1 MTKHRLPSK
10 EELCVL
16 LDYKPE
22 TGLLYWKHRASAP
35 KEWNSRY
42 AGQQAFT
49 SDDGSGYRVGAINNK
64 NTRAHRVIWKIM
76 HDEEP
81 EQIDHIN
88 GDRSDN
94 RIENLRAVINADNGR
109 NQKLRV
115 SNSSGVMGV
124 GFCKRAGKW
133 RVRITINGK
142 DKHLGIYK
150 SYSEAVAARLTAEKL
165 HGFHENHGRISQQ
178 EAGASLTSAR

>member
-1 MTKHRLPSK
+1 MAKHRLPSK
-10 EELCVL
+10 NDLCAL

-22 TGLLYWKHRASAP
+22 SGLLYWRHRSGVP
-35 KEWNSRY
+35 KEWNTRF
-42 AGQQAFT
+42 AGKQAFT
-49 SDDGSGYRVGAINNK
+49 S
-64 NTRAHRVIWKIM
+64 
-76 HDEEP
+76 DEEP